1 MIARVWAPAKGRFA
15 AWWSGRDDEAKHFW
29 TNVAI
34 GVALTLALQV
44 SEVFG
49 AFAALRQFGLDWQIA
64 ALAGTHTGPHVA
76 LIDIDEPSE
85 LSFADKGMPPPFF
98 TPRDKLGRLIEAA
111 VDAGAAAVVVD
122 VDLSEPRGD
131 PLAEAFRETSGRPAQ
146 GEPAAAMERRLTSL
160 AGRPKSPA
168 APAFPPPPPSLDAV
182 QRFFY
187 GDWQLSEFLGAYS
200 RGCAGKPWPPAP
212 GSCVPVILPR
222 LIGESTAVSKIAL
235 PSFLDR
241 AIGPN
246 SRSVFW
252 GSVTFDHDPDFVV
265 RRWRLWEPACA
276 PSRGSDV
283 LPGSALLA
291 YAFGKPLAPGEAW
304 NYQSQLAGPLQAA
317 FAPAQCRSVAP
328 PAPRSVPNVRDI
340 ELKQDDLARTLR
352 YFISW
357 NATDETSSL
366 ERDFP
371 AVEVLGGAK
380 LDLNCSDPD
389 GCVRG
394 KRVVVIGSTFRD
406 NGDYHRVP
414 GGEMPGVLVLL
425 NEIDSLLS
433 TNPVLGEAP
442 RLLSVGLDLVLVIA
456 LSWAFMRWHPTA
468 VLVGALIVTLAGLI
482 ASSLA
487 SLESGVWFDLSVPCI
502 GIQIHEWV
510 TRAEHF
516 RLLKRKI

>member
-1 MIARVWAPAKGRFA
+1 MIERVWAPAKQWLTG
-15 AWWSGRDDEAKHFW
+15 WWSGRDDEGKHFW

-34 GVALTLALQV
+34 GVALTLALQI
-44 SEVFG
+44 SEAAG

-85 LSFADKGMPPPFF
+85 LSFGDKGMPPPFF

-131 PLAEAFRETSGRPAQ
+131 PLAEAFREASGRTAH
-146 GEPAAAMERRLTSL
+146 GEPAAAMQRALTSL
-160 AGRPKSPA
+160 AGRSKSPG
-168 APAFPPPPPSLDAV
+168 APAFAPPPPSLDAV

-187 GDWQLSEFLGAYS
+187 GDWELSEYLGAYS
-200 RGCAGKPWPPAP
+200 RGCARKPWPPAP

-222 LIGESTAVSKIAL
+222 LVGESTAVSKIAL
-235 PSFLDR
+235 PSFLDA
-241 AIGPN
+241 AIGSN

-252 GSVTFDHDPDFVV
+252 GSVTFDHDPDYVV

-276 PSRGSDV
+276 PSGTSDV
-283 LPGSALLA
+283 LPASGLLA

-304 NYQSQLAGPLQAA
+304 DYQNQVARPLQTS
-317 FAPAQCRSVAP
+317 FAPAECRSAAP
-328 PAPRSVPNVRDI
+328 PAPRSLPTVRDL
-340 ELKQDDLARTLR
+340 ELKEDDVARTLR

-357 NATDETSSL
+357 NAAEATSSL

-371 AVEVLGGAK
+371 AAEVLGGAK
-380 LDLNCSDPD
+380 LDIDCTDRD

-394 KRVVVIGSTFRD
+394 KRVVVIGSTYRE

-414 GGEMPGVLVLL
+414 GGEMPGALVLL

-433 TNPVLGEAP
+433 PNPVLGEAP
-442 RLLSVGLDLVLVIA
+442 RLLSVGLDLILVFT
-456 LSWAFMRWHPTA
+456 LSWAFLRWHPTA
-468 VLVGALIVTLAGLI
+468 VLIGALAVTLAGLI

-487 SLESGVWFDLSVPCI
+487 SLESGVWLDLSVPCI

-516 RLLKRKI
+516 HLLKRKK